1 MARVLTYAFGFVIII
16 TILLQSILLLIPFVK
31 KLEFNHLCSSYA
43 AIVQSYGYLPP
54 GLPEMFCYKM
64 AECNLEIIDFVYESS
79 RPEFEQAVFKVTAR
93 YPMSIIGND
102 LRMKEEFISLR
113 FEISY
118 IVQNQ
123 AESTM
128 PEVTPNVAVEND
140 LPVIKIALRTA
151 EVL

>member
-1 MARVLTYAFGFVIII
+1 MT
-16 TILLQSILLLIPFVK
+16 
-31 KLEFNHLCSSYA
+31 EH
-43 AIVQSYGYLPP
+43 
-54 GLPEMFCYKM
+54 
-64 AECNLEIIDFVYESS
+64 NLEIIDFVYESS
-79 RPEFEQAVFKVTAR
+79 RPEVEQAVFKVTAR